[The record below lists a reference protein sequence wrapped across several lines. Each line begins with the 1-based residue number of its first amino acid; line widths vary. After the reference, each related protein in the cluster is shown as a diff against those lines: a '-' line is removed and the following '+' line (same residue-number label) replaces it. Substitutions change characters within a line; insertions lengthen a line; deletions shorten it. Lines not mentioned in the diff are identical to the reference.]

1 MIDVNTIF
9 PCESSEEERERRNR
23 RPLSFLRMDS
33 LLRRICFLKGCFLLY
48 TYERNRSILSTHLS
62 VQNALLVRLATEVK
76 VCTLDAVEGPLDS
89 KPFKL
94 EKSREEWGVGEKRF
108 LFSRRARARC
118 YDSMHIH
125 ALVFSTALR
134 GFSIALFSYP
144 SFSFIISQL
153 STHLSF
159 RARRKPWCP
168 NPSRLFSIFSPL
180 RKKRVLLRVVV
191 ERGVHFVF
199 SFSSSSF
206 VSSLLVSKRRRFIR
220 FARSI
225 GGKKTHSPTTG
236 TRSSHG
242 HVSHAQCANRFPHL
256 HRERKRN
263 GTTLSR
269 GTQQPPRHTTVILL
283 FGRRRRPPSSLSSS
297 LSSSSSSKSSQSFF

>member
-1 MIDVNTIF
+1 MKVLRKR
-9 PCESSEEERERRNR
+9 ERERRNR

-168 NPSRLFSIFSPL
+168 NPSRRSFRFSL
-180 RKKRVLLRVVV
+180 LYKKNA
-191 ERGVHFVF
+191 FF
-199 SFSSSSF
+199 FASSSSSVVFTSSSLSPLPLLSLRCWSPVVVVSF
-206 VSSLLVSKRRRFIR
+206 VSPVPSAARPILQRPARVRATDMCPTPNAPIVSPTCTERGRGTAPRSPE
-220 FARSI
+220 ARS
-225 GGKKTHSPTTG
+225 SPRG
-236 TRSSHG
+236 TRPSFFF
-242 HVSHAQCANRFPHL
+242 R
-256 HRERKRN
+256 
-263 GTTLSR
+263 
-269 GTQQPPRHTTVILL
+269 
-283 FGRRRRPPSSLSSS
+283 RRRRPPSSLSS

>member
-1 MIDVNTIF
+1 
-9 PCESSEEERERRNR
+9 
-23 RPLSFLRMDS
+23 MDS

-206 VSSLLVSKRRRFIR
+206 VSSLLVSRRRRFIR

-225 GGKKTHSPTTG
+225 GGTTHSPTTG

-242 HVSHAQCANRFPHL
+242 HFSHAQCANRFPHL

-283 FGRRRRPPSSLSSS
+283 L
-297 LSSSSSSKSSQSFF
+297 LT

>member
-1 MIDVNTIF
+1 MKVLRKR
-9 PCESSEEERERRNR
+9 ERERRNR

-180 RKKRVLLRVVV
+180 QKKRVLLRVVV
-191 ERGVHFVF
+191 ERGVHFIF

-206 VSSLLVSKRRRFIR
+206 ASSLLVSRRRRFIR

-225 GGKKTHSPTTG
+225 GGTTHSPTTG

-283 FGRRRRPPSSLSSS
+283 STTTTT
-297 LSSSSSSKSSQSFF
+297 SFFFVFFFFFFFFKVVSKLLLKIARFHHQKT

>member
-1 MIDVNTIF
+1 
-9 PCESSEEERERRNR
+9 
-23 RPLSFLRMDS
+23 MDS

-180 RKKRVLLRVVV
+180 QKKRVLLRVVV

-206 VSSLLVSKRRRFIR
+206 ASSLLVSRRRRFIR

-225 GGKKTHSPTTG
+225 GGTTHSPTTG

-283 FGRRRRPPSSLSSS
+283 TTTT
-297 LSSSSSSKSSQSFF
+297 SFFVFFFFFSTRVYSRLKAFLKL

>member
-1 MIDVNTIF
+1 MKVLRKR
-9 PCESSEEERERRNR
+9 ERERRNR
-23 RPLSFLRMDS
+23 RPLSFLRLDS

-159 RARRKPWCP
+159 RARRKPSSKP
-168 NPSRLFSIFSPL
+168 ISSLFDFLSF
-180 RKKRVLLRVVV
+180 RYLRVTKKTRSSSRRRR
-191 ERGVHFVF
+191 RGVHFVF

-206 VSSLLVSKRRRFIR
+206 ASSLLVSRRRRFIR

-225 GGKKTHSPTTG
+225 GGTTHSPTTG

-242 HVSHAQCANRFPHL
+242 HLSHAQCANRFPHL

-283 FGRRRRPPSSLSSS
+283 LTTETDS
-297 LSSSSSSKSSQSFF
+297 